1 MISWQLL
8 SWDLQFETE
17 SGVKRL
23 GSGRTPY
30 MVAVVVNMGSGPVLR
45 MVVVSVHYLSFPVSG
60 LCDWAWKW
68 TDRLE
73 VRW

>member
-1 MISWQLL
+1 M
-8 SWDLQFETE
+8 
-17 SGVKRL
+17 KRL

-60 LCDWAWKW
+60 L
-68 TDRLE
+68 
-73 VRW
+73 